1 MNIIMNSMSQHDS
14 DKTFMDL
21 NSHDFELS
29 DSFIYRLSFCY
40 FSEGKFGR
48 IKFP

>member
-1 MNIIMNSMSQHDS
+1 MSQHDS

-29 DSFIYRLSFCY
+29 DSFIYAIILLFL
-40 FSEGKFGR
+40 
-48 IKFP
+48 